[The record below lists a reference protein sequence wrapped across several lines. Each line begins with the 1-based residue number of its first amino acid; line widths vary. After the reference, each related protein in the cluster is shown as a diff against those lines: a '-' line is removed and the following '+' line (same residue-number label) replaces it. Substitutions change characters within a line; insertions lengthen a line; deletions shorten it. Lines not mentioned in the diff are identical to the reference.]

1 MSNMIRLSMLY
12 YIILYGNYEWI
23 VIYYLCNEL
32 KSYNFDCY
40 FSFSWF
46 VLFVE
51 EQPSQLFF
59 FFYIW
64 KLKEK
69 A

>member
-1 MSNMIRLSMLY
+1 MVFFCRPIDYKKPLNAPVIKTRYRHTRIRLSMLY

-40 FSFSWF
+40 FSFS
-46 VLFVE
+46 
-51 EQPSQLFF
+51 
-59 FFYIW
+59 
-64 KLKEK
+64 
-69 A
+69 